1 MTEIWNTVW
10 PILLAILMFVII
22 IILHEFGHFITAKLL
37 GVRVNEFSVGFGPKL
52 FSKKGKE
59 TTYSVRAIPFGG
71 FCAMEGEDEESNDP
85 RAFGNKKP
93 WRRFIIVA
101 AGATF
106 NLILGFVIA
115 VLMTIPQERYA
126 TTTIGKFEDGAVSC
140 NYGLQVNDEIV
151 AANGRKIY
159 CFSDLSYM
167 LASAKDGKLDF
178 TVLRDGK
185 KVELKNVT
193 FNLEPLDDGNN
204 YISLDF
210 RVYGEEK
217 TFTNTLKYA
226 AKTTVSYG
234 RIVYM
239 SLYDMITGKFKIN
252 QMSGPVGITAAV
264 SQATRQSVWNILY
277 YACIITVNLGIMNLL
292 PLPALDGGRLL
303 FILIEMIRRK
313 PISAKYEGLVHT
325 IGFVILF
332 GLIILITFNDILNL
346 IR

>member
-252 QMSGPVGITAAV
+252 VRSGRNYRRG
-264 SQATRQSVWNILY
+264 QSGNTPIGLEY
-277 YACIITVNLGIMNLL
+277 TLL
-292 PLPALDGGRLL
+292 CLHNY
-303 FILIEMIRRK
+303 RK
-313 PISAKYEGLVHT
+313 PRHYELAA
-325 IGFVILF
+325 
-332 GLIILITFNDILNL
+332 ITGA
-346 IR
+346 

>member
-10 PILLAILMFVII
+10 PILLAILMFIII

>member
-1 MTEIWNTVW
+1 
-10 PILLAILMFVII
+10 
-22 IILHEFGHFITAKLL
+22 
-37 GVRVNEFSVGFGPKL
+37 
-52 FSKKGKE
+52 
-59 TTYSVRAIPFGG
+59 
-71 FCAMEGEDEESNDP
+71 MEGEDEESNDP

-313 PISAKYEGLVHT
+313 PIPAKYEGLVHT

>member
-140 NYGLQVNDEIV
+140 NYGLQVNDEII

-167 LASAKDGKLDF
+167 LASAKDGRLDF

-193 FNLEPLDDGNN
+193 FDLEPLDDGNN

-313 PISAKYEGLVHT
+313 PIPAKYEGLVHT

>member
-85 RAFGNKKP
+85 RAFGNKNP

>member
-167 LASAKDGKLDF
+167 LASAKDGRLDF

-193 FNLEPLDDGNN
+193 FDLEPLDDGNN

-313 PISAKYEGLVHT
+313 PIPAKYEGLVHT

>member
-167 LASAKDGKLDF
+167 LASAKYGKLDF

>member
-10 PILLAILMFVII
+10 PILLAILMFIII

-217 TFTNTLKYA
+217 IFTNTLKYA

>member
-313 PISAKYEGLVHT
+313 PIPAKYEGLVHT

>member
-85 RAFGNKKP
+85 RAFGNKRP

-313 PISAKYEGLVHT
+313 PIPAKYEGLVHT

>member
-193 FNLEPLDDGNN
+193 FDLEPLDDGNN

-313 PISAKYEGLVHT
+313 PIPAKYEGLVHT

>member
-264 SQATRQSVWNILY
+264 SQATRQSIWNILY

-313 PISAKYEGLVHT
+313 PIPAKYEGLVHT